1 MCGNEK
7 KDFSFFNCH
16 VKINVSEKLI
26 HNRKSVMNDNT
37 NKGVVNLRKTVQLD
51 LDDKE
56 QLALLAK
63 ALSADVRIEILRL
76 LCRYDLNINEIAERS
91 GLPQSSAA
99 AHVKVLEEA
108 GLIKTNLQ
116 PAVRGSMKVCSKN
129 LDSLGIELVTQM
141 EEEAEVINMPIGNFV
156 DYYVEPT
163 CGIVSEKGHIDEEDE
178 PRCFYN
184 PDRTKAKL
192 LWFGKGYLEY
202 RFSNKVL
209 TNRKEKRLELS
220 MEICSEDHEY
230 NMDFPSDITVWIN
243 GMEAG
248 TWTCPSD
255 YGGRRGKL
263 NPEWWPD
270 KNTQF
275 GVLKTWKFTEKGTFI
290 DETQVNSVSISEYKL
305 SENAYISVRIGI
317 KEDAKHIGGV
327 NLFGDCFGDYA
338 QNIRMKFVF

>member
-1 MCGNEK
+1 M
-7 KDFSFFNCH
+7 S
-16 VKINVSEKLI
+16 KII
-26 HNRKSVMNDNT
+26 QM
-37 NKGVVNLRKTVQLD
+37 D
-51 LDDKE
+51 LDDKV

-63 ALSADVRIEILRL
+63 ALSAEIRIDILRL
-76 LCRYDLNINEIAERS
+76 LCRNDLNINEIAERLE
-91 GLPQSSAA
+91 LPQSSAA

-108 GLIKTNLQ
+108 GLITTSLK
-116 PAVRGSMKVCSKN
+116 PAIRGSMKVCSKQ
-129 LDSLGIELVTQM
+129 LDAFSVELITNM
-141 EEEAEVINMPIGNFV
+141 EEETEIINMPIGNFV

-202 RFSNKVL
+202 RFSNKIL
-209 TNRKEKRLELS
+209 TEHKEKRMELS

-230 NMDFPSDITVWIN
+230 NFNFPSDITVWIN

-248 TWTCPSD
+248 TWNCPSD
-255 YGGRRGKL
+255 FGGRRGKL

-270 KNTQF
+270 KNTQY
-275 GVLKTWKFTEKGTFI
+275 GILKTWKLTEQGTYL
-290 DETQVNSVSISEYKL
+290 DDNKVNSLPIQEYHL

-317 KEDAKHIGGV
+317 KEDAEHVGGV

>member
-1 MCGNEK
+1 M
-7 KDFSFFNCH
+7 S
-16 VKINVSEKLI
+16 
-26 HNRKSVMNDNT
+26 
-37 NKGVVNLRKTVQLD
+37 KTIQMD
-51 LDDKE
+51 LDDKKR
-56 QLALLAK
+56 LALLAK
-63 ALSADVRIEILRL
+63 ALSAEVRIEILRL
-76 LCRYDLNINEIAERS
+76 LCRNELNINEIAERL

-108 GLIKTNLQ
+108 GLIKTSLR
-116 PAVRGSMKVCSKN
+116 PAVRGSMKVCSRQ
-129 LDSLGIELVTQM
+129 LETFIVELVTKM
-141 EEEAEVINMPIGNFV
+141 EEESQIVNMPIGNFV

-192 LWFGKGYLEY
+192 LWFGRGYVEY
-202 RFSNKVL
+202 RFPNKIL
-209 TNRKEKRLELS
+209 TSRLEKRMELS
-220 MEICSEDHEY
+220 MELCSEDHEY
-230 NMDFPSDITVWIN
+230 NFDFPSDITVWVN

-248 TWTCPSD
+248 TWNCPGD
-255 YGGRRGKL
+255 FGGRRGKL

-270 KNTQF
+270 KNTQY
-275 GVLKTWKFTEKGTFI
+275 GMLKTWKLTGQGTYLDNNKI
-290 DETQVNSVSISEYKL
+290 NSIPIQDYRL

>member
-1 MCGNEK
+1 LK
-7 KDFSFFNCH
+7 
-16 VKINVSEKLI
+16 
-26 HNRKSVMNDNT
+26 
-37 NKGVVNLRKTVQLD
+37 KTVQLN

-56 QLALLAK
+56 QLALLGK
-63 ALSADVRIEILRL
+63 ALSAAVRIDILKL
-76 LCRYDLNINEIAERS
+76 LCKFDLNINEIAERLS
-91 GLPQSSAA
+91 LPGSSAA
-99 AHVKVLEEA
+99 AHIKVLEEA

-116 PAVRGSMKVCSKN
+116 PAVRGSMKVCSKS
-129 LDSLGIELVTQM
+129 LDSLGVDLITNFIED
-141 EEEAEVINMPIGNFV
+141 AEVINMPIGNFV

-202 RFSNKVL
+202 RFPNKIL
-209 TNRKEKRLELS
+209 TNRREKRVEIS

-230 NMDFPSDITVWIN
+230 NLNFPSDITLWIN
-243 GMEAG
+243 GAEVG

-263 NPEWWPD
+263 NPPWWPD
-270 KNTQF
+270 KNTQY
-275 GVLKTWKFTEKGTFI
+275 GMLKTWILSEQGTFI
-290 DETQVNSVSISEYKL
+290 DEILINSQSISDYRL
-305 SENAYISVRIGI
+305 SENAFISVRIGI
-317 KEDAKHIGGV
+317 KEDAKNTGGV

-338 QNIRMKFVF
+338 QNIRMKIIF